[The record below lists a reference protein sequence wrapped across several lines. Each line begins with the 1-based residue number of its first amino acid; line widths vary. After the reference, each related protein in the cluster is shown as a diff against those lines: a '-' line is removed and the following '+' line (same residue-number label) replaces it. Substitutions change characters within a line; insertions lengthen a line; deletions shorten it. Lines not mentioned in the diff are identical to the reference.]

1 MLDIEK
7 KELMIQTLKNKIS
20 KQLLCYLNICAR
32 CAICRDA
39 CHQYKVTKD
48 PKYIPAYRAELIR
61 RLYKKYFS
69 VLGKVFPKIYEAK
82 EADDEFLLSELYQA
96 TYACT
101 GCRRCM
107 YYCPFSIDT
116 FHILSVAK
124 AILLSAGMENQ
135 TLRELS
141 DAAIAKGENNDL
153 FNKDKDIFISMLKES
168 EPEIRKKIKDKKAKI
183 PIDKKNADVLYVAL
197 SGMHTILPAA
207 IIFNKA
213 KINWTLSMFEAA
225 NYGYFLGDSQ
235 KTKAIADRIV
245 NEAERLNVKEVIITE
260 CGHAYRVMNFFYEA
274 WSGQKPPFKITAL
287 IDAIS
292 EYIKT
297 GLIEVNKSPSSEIIT
312 YHDPCQVGR
321 NGGFFEEPRYV
332 INAITDNFKELSSS
346 RAKSWCCGGGG
357 GLLAMPEMD
366 EFRIRTGEIKANQIK
381 ETGAKTVISPCENCR
396 LQLDSL
402 KEKYGLDIKVKSMM
416 EFVVENLK
424 V

>member
-7 KELMIQTLKNKIS
+7 KELMIQTLKNKVN
-20 KQLLCYLNICAR
+20 KQLLYYLDVCAR

-39 CHQYKVTKD
+39 CHQYKVTRD

-69 VLGKVFPKIYEAK
+69 VLGKLFPKIYEAK
-82 EADDEFLLSELYQA
+82 DIDDEFLLSELYQV

-116 FHILSVAK
+116 LHILSVAK

-135 TLRELS
+135 ILRELS
-141 DAAIAKGENNDL
+141 DAAIMKGENIEL
-153 FNKDKDIFISMLKES
+153 FKDIFVTMLKES
-168 EPEIRKKIKDKKAKI
+168 EPEIREKIKDKNAQI

-197 SGMHTILPAA
+197 SGMHSILPAA
-207 IIFNKA
+207 IIFDKA

-235 KTKAIADRIV
+235 KAKTIADRIV
-245 NEAERLNVKEVIITE
+245 SEAKRLNVKEVIITE

-274 WSGQKPPFKITAL
+274 WTGQKPPFKVSAL
-287 IDAIS
+287 IDSIS
-292 EYIKT
+292 RYIKD
-297 GLIEVNKSPSSEIIT
+297 GLIEVNKNPSSEIVT

-332 INAITDNFKELSSS
+332 INAITDNFRELTPN
-346 RAKSWCCGGGG
+346 RTKSWCCGGGG
-357 GLLAMPEMD
+357 GLVAIPEMD
-366 EFRIRTGEIKANQIK
+366 EFRIKTGEIKANQIK
-381 ETGAKTVISPCENCR
+381 ETEARIIISPCENCR

-402 KEKYGLDIKVKSMM
+402 NEKYGMDIKVKSMM
-416 EFVVENLK
+416 EFVAENLK